1 MDLRSLRYAV
11 TLAEEL
17 HFGRAAARHYIA
29 AQAFGRQIR
38 RLERD
43 LGTTLFH
50 RTSRRVE
57 LTGAGEQVIMR
68 VRRLL
73 ADLDRL
79 ASEAAEGDPGTDA
92 PLRVGVLGFGAAERW
107 AELRSAVACRLPG
120 VELEFVDLDL
130 ESQYEAVRTRQVDV
144 ALVQDVGPVDGLDFA
159 ALFSAPRVAVVPARS
174 ALASARL
181 LRSVDLADLEPVRLA
196 GRHPGFAEWVG
207 PLGEARRRSPY
218 VRHPAAIIPAVAT
231 TGSVA
236 LHGEPAQRYY
246 PHPDV
251 RFVPVDGP
259 PCRVAVACRTGDT
272 RPGVQAFRHA
282 AGLVARMANLA
293 DRNRSGT

>member
-1 MDLRSLRYAV
+1 MDLRSLRFAV

-57 LTGAGEQVIMR
+57 LTAAGERVITR
-68 VRRLL
+68 VCRLL

-79 ASEAAEGDPGTDA
+79 AAEAADGDSGGDA

-107 AELRSAVACRLPG
+107 AELRAAVVCQLPG
-120 VELEFVDLDL
+120 VELEHVDLDL
-130 ESQYEAVRTRQVDV
+130 ESQYEALRTRQVDV

-159 ALFSAPRVAVVPARS
+159 EVLCTPRVAVVPARS
-174 ALASARL
+174 ALADAPRL
-181 LRSVDLADLEPVRLA
+181 WSTDLADLESVRVV
-196 GRHPGFAEWVG
+196 GGHPGFAEWIG
-207 PLGEARRRSPY
+207 PLGAARRRSLC
-218 VRHPAAIIPAVAT
+218 VRHPAAIVPAVAT
-231 TGSVA
+231 TGLVG
-236 LHGEPAQRYY
+236 LHGDPARRYY

-251 RFVPVDGP
+251 RFVPVDGL
-259 PCRVAVACRTGDT
+259 PCRVAVASRSGDT
-272 RPGVQAFRHA
+272 RVGVRAFRHA
-282 AGLVARMANLA
+282 AELIARTAVEA
-293 DRNRSGT
+293 DRNQSGA